1 MSDIT
6 ISDETG
12 QEYSFTV
19 SEKITDAILALLSA
33 LVPDRV
39 TLPSKRY
46 TFMPEPAEQTRY
58 KL

>member
-12 QEYSFTV
+12 QAYSFTV
-19 SEKITDAILALLSA
+19 SNKITDAILALLSA
-33 LVPDRV
+33 LVPARA
-39 TLPSKRY
+39 TLPSKGSA
-46 TFMPEPAEQTRY
+46 FMPAPAEQTRY